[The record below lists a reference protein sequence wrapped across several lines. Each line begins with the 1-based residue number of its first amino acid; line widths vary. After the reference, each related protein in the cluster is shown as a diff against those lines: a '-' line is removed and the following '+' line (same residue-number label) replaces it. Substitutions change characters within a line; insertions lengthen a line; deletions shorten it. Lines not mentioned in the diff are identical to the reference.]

1 VGSCAPH
8 CACASAPDA
17 HALAGASLLR
27 GAGVPAEK
35 SDPLSSE
42 STQPPEDLKTAVVL
56 PGAGALAGPSEQVA
70 PLP

>member
-1 VGSCAPH
+1 
-8 CACASAPDA
+8 
-17 HALAGASLLR
+17 LAGAWLLR

-35 SDPLSSE
+35 SDALSSE
-42 STQPPEDLKTAVVL
+42 STQPPEDLKIAVVL